1 VEHLI
6 VASSHN
12 YLLLFTE
19 QGRCFWLKVYEIPEG
34 GKTTKGRPIQNLIQI
49 PQDDK
54 IKAYINVLN
63 LSDKEYIENNF
74 IILCTKKGII
84 KKTSL
89 SAYSRPRA
97 NGIFAITVRE
107 GDELLEANMTNGS
120 SEIVLAKRSGK
131 AIRFNE
137 KTVRPMGRTASGV
150 KGITLESDTD
160 EVIGMVCAD
169 TTAEVQNTI
178 LVVSE
183 KGYGKRTELDDYR
196 ITGRGGKGVK
206 TMNITDKTGD
216 LIAIKSVNDEDG
228 LMIINRSGI
237 VIRLKVSSLRVMGR
251 ATQGVRLINIKEN
264 DQIASVAKVESM
276 ESGEEEIVSE
286 ILNEENIDL
295 TDNTTNETDSNSDI
309 QE

>member
-1 VEHLI
+1 
-6 VASSHN
+6 
-12 YLLLFTE
+12 
-19 QGRCFWLKVYEIPEG
+19 
-34 GKTTKGRPIQNLIQI
+34 
-49 PQDDK
+49 
-54 IKAYINVLN
+54 
-63 LSDKEYIENNF
+63 
-74 IILCTKKGII
+74 
-84 KKTSL
+84 
-89 SAYSRPRA
+89 
-97 NGIFAITVRE
+97 
-107 GDELLEANMTNGS
+107 
-120 SEIVLAKRSGK
+120 
-131 AIRFNE
+131 
-137 KTVRPMGRTASGV
+137 MGRTASGV

-295 TDNTTNETDSNSDI
+295 TENTTNETDSNSDI